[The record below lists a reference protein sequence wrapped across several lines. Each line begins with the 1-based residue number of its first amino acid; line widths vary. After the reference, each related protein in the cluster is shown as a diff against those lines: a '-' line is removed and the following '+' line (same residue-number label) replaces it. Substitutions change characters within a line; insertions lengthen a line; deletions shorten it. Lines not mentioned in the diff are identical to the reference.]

1 MNEECDDIKKI
12 DGEKMRD
19 LADKLKEQ
27 IPGLGFALIVFDFAN
42 DAKVGNY
49 ISNVRE
55 DFMIKALEQQLES
68 LKNGT
73 TFSTP
78 EV

>member
-1 MNEECDDIKKI
+1 MNEEADDNNKI
-12 DGEKMRD
+12 NGEKMRD
-19 LADKLKEQ
+19 LANNLKKQ
-27 IPGLGFALIVFDFAN
+27 IPGLGFALIVFDFAS
-42 DAKVGNY
+42 DTKVGNY

-55 DFMIKALEQQLES
+55 DFMIKALEQQLEA
-68 LKNGT
+68 LKRGT